1 MFGRNLTKLGSALS
15 VCGGRFRQVLHVRR
29 AVTAV
34 EYAIIA
40 GVMAAA
46 LVASV
51 PAIAPSLNNTFN
63 KLSTEL

>member
-1 MFGRNLTKLGSALS
+1 M
-15 VCGGRFRQVLHVRR
+15 CGAAVKTVFHARR